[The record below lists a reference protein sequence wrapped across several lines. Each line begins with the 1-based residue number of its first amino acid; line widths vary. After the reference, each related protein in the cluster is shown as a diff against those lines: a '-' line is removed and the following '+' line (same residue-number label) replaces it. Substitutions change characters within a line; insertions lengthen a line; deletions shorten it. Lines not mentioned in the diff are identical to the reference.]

1 MTEAVLD
8 IDHLRQWIGRTET
21 AVDTVSARLV
31 AGYLAVLDDPNPG
44 RAEGEVAPLAIHWC
58 LAPATRPMSQ
68 LGLDGH
74 PQRGGLLPPVPLPH
88 RMWAGGRIE
97 ASGRFRVGDVV
108 TRQST
113 IRDVVLKA
121 GRSGALCF
129 VTVDHAFTGP
139 QGLVLSERQDIV
151 YRAPRDQAAPP
162 AVIPQALRARWS
174 YSVMADP
181 VLLFR
186 YSAITFNG
194 HRIHYDRDHAVKAE
208 GYAGLVVHG
217 PLQATML
224 LEYAARL
231 RSAAPDRFDYRGISP
246 LIDGAAFTVNANETA
261 EGLQLWTAAA
271 DGRLCMEA
279 QAVWNEII

>member
-1 MTEAVLD
+1 MTEAPLD

-31 AGYLAVLDDPNPG
+31 AGYLAVLDDANPE
-44 RAEGEVAPLAIHWC
+44 RAEGDVAPLAIHWC
-58 LAPATRPMSQ
+58 VAPATRPMSQ

-74 PQRGGLLPPVPLPH
+74 PNRGGLLPPVPLPH
-88 RMWAGGRIE
+88 RMWAGGRIDLH
-97 ASGRFRVGDVV
+97 GRFYVGDVV

-113 IRDVVLKA
+113 VRDVVLKT

-129 VTVDHAFTGP
+129 VTVDHAFDGP
-139 QGLVLSERQDIV
+139 QGLVLSERHDIV
-151 YRAPRDQAAPP
+151 YRAPRDPNAPAPAIPP
-162 AVIPQALRARWS
+162 APKARWS

-194 HRIHYDRDHAVKAE
+194 HRIHYDRDHAIKAE
-208 GYAGLVVHG
+208 GFAGLVVHG
-217 PLQATML
+217 PLQATMM
-224 LEYAARL
+224 LEFASRL
-231 RSAAPDRFDYRGISP
+231 RDTPPQTIDYRGISP
-246 LIDGAAFTVNANETA
+246 LTDGAAFTVNAA
-261 EGLQLWTAAA
+261 ERDDGLHLWTAAA

-279 QAVWNEII
+279 QASWK

>member
-1 MTEAVLD
+1 MTVLD

-21 AVDTVSARLV
+21 AVDTVSPRLV
-31 AGYLAVLDDPNPG
+31 AGYRAVLDDLHPE
-44 RAEGEVAPLAIHWC
+44 ATVGEDAPLAIHWC
-58 LAPATRPMSQ
+58 LAPAIRPMSQ

-74 PQRGGLLPPVPLPH
+74 PERGGLLPPVPLPH

-97 ASGRFRVGDVV
+97 FHARLKVGDQV

-113 IRDVVLKA
+113 VRDVVVKT

-129 VTVDHAFTGP
+129 VAVDHAFTGP
-139 QGLVLSERQDIV
+139 QGTVLLTERHDIV
-151 YRAPRDQAAPP
+151 YRAPRNPDAPAP
-162 AVIPQALRARWS
+162 TIPQAPPARWS

-194 HRIHYDRDHAVKAE
+194 HRIHYDRDHAIHAE

-217 PLQATML
+217 PLQATMM
-224 LEYAARL
+224 LEFAASL
-231 RSAAPDRFDYRGISP
+231 RGATPAAFDYRGISP
-246 LIDGAAFTVNANETA
+246 LIDGAAFTVNADET
-261 EGLQLWTAAA
+261 EQGLHLWTAAA

-279 QAVWNEII
+279 WAVWN

>member
-1 MTEAVLD
+1 MTEAALD
-8 IDHLRQWIGRTET
+8 IEHLRQWICRTEA

-31 AGYLAVLDDPNPG
+31 AGYLAVLDDANPE
-44 RAEGEVAPLAIHWC
+44 RAEGDVAPLAIHWC
-58 LAPATRPMSQ
+58 LAPAARPMSQ

-74 PQRGGLLPPVPLPH
+74 PKRGGLLPPVPLPH
-88 RMWAGGRIE
+88 RMWAGGQIDLH
-97 ASGRFRVGDVV
+97 GRFHVGDVV

-113 IRDVVLKA
+113 VRDVVMKT

-139 QGLVLSERQDIV
+139 LGLVLLERHDIV
-151 YRAPRDQAAPP
+151 YRAPRDPDAPAP
-162 AVIPQALRARWS
+162 VVPLAPKARWS

-194 HRIHYDRDHAVKAE
+194 HRIHYDRDHAIKAE

-217 PLQATML
+217 PLQATMM
-224 LEYAARL
+224 LEFAARL
-231 RSAAPDRFDYRGISP
+231 CAAPLATFEFRGISP
-246 LIDGAAFTVNANETA
+246 FIDGAAFTVNAA
-261 EGLQLWTAAA
+261 ERDDGLHLWTAAA

-279 QAVWNEII
+279 QASWK

>member
-1 MTEAVLD
+1 MTEAPLD

-31 AGYLAVLDDPNPG
+31 AGYLAVLDDANPE
-44 RAEGEVAPLAIHWC
+44 RVEGALAPLAIHWC
-58 LAPATRPMSQ
+58 LAPAARPMSQ

-74 PQRGGLLPPVPLPH
+74 PERGGLLPPVPLPH
-88 RMWAGGRIE
+88 RMWAGGQIDLR
-97 ASGRFRVGDVV
+97 GRFNVGDVV
-108 TRQST
+108 TRKST
-113 IRDVVLKA
+113 VRDVVLKS

-139 QGLVLSERQDIV
+139 QGLVLTERHDIV
-151 YRAPRDQAAPP
+151 YRAPRDPNAPAP
-162 AVIPQALRARWS
+162 VIPQAPKASWS

-194 HRIHYDRDHAVKAE
+194 HRIHYDRDHAIKAE

-217 PLQATML
+217 PLQTTMV
-224 LEYAARL
+224 LEFAARL
-231 RSAAPDRFDYRGISP
+231 RDTPPRSFDYRGISP
-246 LIDGAAFTVNANETA
+246 LIDGAAFTVNAA
-261 EGLQLWTAAA
+261 ERDDGLHLWTAAV

-279 QAVWNEII
+279 QASWK